1 MLLSW
6 IARVLLIACFG
17 WLALPFELVAHP
29 ATLTTAIDEKERR
42 LFEVQRDIAVL
53 KEATRLRL
61 EAQETRLQKD
71 LQHLQLR
78 IEEQD
83 AQFAAQLAAQLEAQK
98 ESLQKDLHELQSRIE
113 QQDGQLADIHAETG
127 RLHMFLAILASFL
140 TLLVAA
146 TGVATWYS
154 AGARARDTVQA
165 WIAQHESE
173 RNAGGREAL
182 SEIRADVVSVSHALL
197 VAARGMAAWYS
208 AGTKMQEAAQE
219 AAEARMA
226 RKESESNAAAR
237 EAASQA
243 AADAAK
249 ASQTIQAGLD
259 EIAAKAEQVALQLQK
274 KLTETAPVA
283 PTPEQ
288 VEVLDAQERH
298 LKQKPENDYTFSDWE
313 SRAYAAYS
321 AKQFDLASNYFFQ
334 ASKVAAT
341 PEQEARAQVA
351 RGVMLAEMNRSEEA
365 IGAYEYVVTNFGEAT
380 EPTLREQVVKAWL
393 NKGVALGRLTRNA
406 EALAAYEQ
414 VIMHFGE
421 ATEPVL
427 REQVAKAWL
436 NKGATLGRLTRSEEA
451 ITAYEQV
458 VIRFGEATDSVLREQ
473 VAKAL
478 FNKGVA
484 LGRLTRSAEALAAY
498 EQVVIRFGEA
508 TEPVLRE
515 QVVKALLNKGVALGR
530 LTRSVEAIAAYE
542 EVISRFGEAAEPVLR
557 EGVAKALVNKGV
569 TLGRLARYEEAIAA
583 YDQVVARFGMAPE
596 LSLREGVAKVLVN
609 KGVALDRLGRSEE
622 AAAVYE
628 DVVAR
633 FGEATEPSLREQVTR
648 TFNSMG
654 LHLLRQAKL
663 SWDDREAR
671 TQLLAAAR
679 VSFDRVLEREAQ
691 NASTLGNLGYL
702 LFLSGQPDQAM
713 ESLQYALTLGGEELY
728 RDMVKDAETDTVPED
743 AEFRALLDRIW
754 LED

>member
-1 MLLSW
+1 MLIPW
-6 IARVLLIACFG
+6 IARVLLIVCLG
-17 WLALPFELVAHP
+17 WLALPFELVALP
-29 ATLTTAIDEKERR
+29 ATATTAIDEKERR

-61 EAQETRLQKD
+61 EAQEARLQKN
-71 LQHLQLR
+71 LQYLQLR

-83 AQFAAQLAAQLEAQK
+83 AQFAAQLVAQLEAQK
-98 ESLQKDLHELQSRIE
+98 ESLQKDLRELQSRIE
-113 QQDGQLADIHAETG
+113 QQDGQLADIHVETG
-127 RLHMFLAILASFL
+127 RLHMFFVLFASCL
-140 TLLVAA
+140 VLLVAA

-154 AGARARDTVQA
+154 AGARARDT
-165 WIAQHESE
+165 AQDWLARHESE

-208 AGTKMQEAAQE
+208 AGTKVQEAAQE
-219 AAEARMA
+219 ATQARMA
-226 RKESESNAAAR
+226 RQESESNAAAR

-243 AADAAK
+243 LADAAK

-259 EIAAKAEQVALQLQK
+259 EIAAKAEQVTLQLQE
-274 KLTETAPVA
+274 KLTEATPVA

-298 LKQKPENDYTFSDWE
+298 LKQKPESDYTFSDWE
-313 SRAYAAYS
+313 ARAYAAYS
-321 AKQFDLASNYFFQ
+321 AKQFDLALNYFFQ

-341 PEQEARAQVA
+341 PEQKARAHVA
-351 RGVMLAEMNRSEEA
+351 RGVMLAELNRSEEA
-365 IGAYEYVVTNFGEAT
+365 IGAYEYVVTHFDEAT
-380 EPTLREQVVKAWL
+380 EP
-393 NKGVALGRLTRNA
+393 
-406 EALAAYEQ
+406 
-414 VIMHFGE
+414 
-421 ATEPVL
+421 
-427 REQVAKAWL
+427 
-436 NKGATLGRLTRSEEA
+436 
-451 ITAYEQV
+451 
-458 VIRFGEATDSVLREQ
+458 VLREQ

-498 EQVVIRFGEA
+498 EQVVTRFGEA
-508 TEPVLRE
+508 LERVLRE

-542 EVISRFGEAAEPVLR
+542 EVISRFGEAEKPVLR

-583 YDQVVARFGMAPE
+583 YDQVVARFGTAPE

-622 AAAVYE
+622 VTAVYE

-663 SWDDREAR
+663 SWGDREAR

-679 VSFDRVLEREAQ
+679 VNFDCVLEREAQ
-691 NASTLGNLGYL
+691 NASTLGNFGYL

-728 RDMVKDAETDTVPED
+728 RDMVKDAETDMVAED
-743 AEFRALLDRIW
+743 VEFRALLDRIW
-754 LED
+754 LEN

>member
-1 MLLSW
+1 MLRSW
-6 IARVLLIACFG
+6 IARVLLIACLG

-29 ATLTTAIDEKERR
+29 DTLTTAIDEKERR

-61 EAQETRLQKD
+61 GAQETRLQKD

-83 AQFAAQLAAQLEAQK
+83 AQFAGQLATQFEAQE
-98 ESLQKDLHELQSRIE
+98 ESLQKDLYELQSRIE
-113 QQDGQLADIHAETG
+113 RQDGQLADIHAETA
-127 RLHMFLAILASFL
+127 RLHLFLVIFASFL

-154 AGARARDTVQA
+154 AGTRARDMMQA

-182 SEIRADVVSVSHALL
+182 SKIRGDVV
-197 VAARGMAAWYS
+197 
-208 AGTKMQEAAQE
+208 TK
-219 AAEARMA
+219 
-226 RKESESNAAAR
+226 
-237 EAASQA
+237 
-243 AADAAK
+243 
-249 ASQTIQAGLD
+249 
-259 EIAAKAEQVALQLQK
+259 
-274 KLTETAPVA
+274 
-283 PTPEQ
+283 
-288 VEVLDAQERH
+288 
-298 LKQKPENDYTFSDWE
+298 
-313 SRAYAAYS
+313 
-321 AKQFDLASNYFFQ
+321 
-334 ASKVAAT
+334 
-341 PEQEARAQVA
+341 
-351 RGVMLAEMNRSEEA
+351 
-365 IGAYEYVVTNFGEAT
+365 FGEAM
-380 EPTLREQVVKAWL
+380 EPILSEQVVKAWL
-393 NKGVALGRLTRNA
+393 NKGLALGRLTRHA

-414 VIMHFGE
+414 VIMYFGE
-421 ATEPVL
+421 ATEP
-427 REQVAKAWL
+427 
-436 NKGATLGRLTRSEEA
+436 
-451 ITAYEQV
+451 
-458 VIRFGEATDSVLREQ
+458 VLREQ

-498 EQVVIRFGEA
+498 EQVMIRFGEA

-542 EVISRFGEAAEPVLR
+542 EVISRFGEAVEPVLR
-557 EGVAKALVNKGV
+557 EGVAKALANKGA

-596 LSLREGVAKVLVN
+596 LFLREGVAKVLVN

-622 AAAVYE
+622 ATAVYE
-628 DVVAR
+628 DAMAR
-633 FGEATEPSLREQVTR
+633 FGEATEPSVRAQVMR
-648 TFNSMG
+648 ALNSMG

-663 SWDDREAR
+663 FWDDREAR

-679 VSFDRVLEREAQ
+679 VNFDRVLEWEAQ

-702 LFLSGQPDQAM
+702 LFLSGQPDQAL

-728 RDMVKDAETDTVPED
+728 RDMVKDAETDTVLED
-743 AEFRALLDRIW
+743 AEFRVLLDRIW
-754 LED
+754 QED